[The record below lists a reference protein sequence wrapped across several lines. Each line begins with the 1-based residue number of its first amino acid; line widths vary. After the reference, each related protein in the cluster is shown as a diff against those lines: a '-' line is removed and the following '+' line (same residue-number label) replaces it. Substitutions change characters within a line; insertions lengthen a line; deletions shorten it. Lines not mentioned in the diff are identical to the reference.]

1 MRREEN
7 KRRKENERRKES
19 EKRNQMFRDEKL
31 EEINIE

>member
-19 EKRNQMFRDEKL
+19 EKRNQMLRDEKL